1 MQTIDEHSFSRSSQS
16 LQFQPIDEA
25 RHAATA
31 GYDDIRRRHVLIQQ
45 DARDGA
51 LSALLRFDGA
61 EVTDTRRALRE
72 LGFHPNASPAHA
84 PVSYYRRISD
94 EELGAMGARLH
105 EALGDLAVLDV
116 GATFTD
122 VAHRPRERMARAVDW
137 WPGRF
142 VLHVGGTRRCVVF
155 DSDAS
160 EAELSRLIVS
170 AREEYYAHDFH
181 PATE

>member
-1 MQTIDEHSFSRSSQS
+1 MQTIDEHCCWGRNQS
-16 LQFQPIDEA
+16 LQFQPLHEA

-31 GYDDIRRRHVLIQQ
+31 GYDDIRRRHVLIHH

-61 EVTDTRRALRE
+61 EVAETRRTLRE

-84 PVSYYRRISD
+84 PVSFFRRVSD
-94 EELGAMGARLH
+94 EELRGIGVRLH
-105 EALGDLAVLDV
+105 EALGDLALLDI
-116 GATFTD
+116 GATFTEF
-122 VAHRPRERMARAVDW
+122 AHRPRERMARAVEG

-142 VLHVGGTRRCVVF
+142 ILHVGGTRRCVVF

-160 EAELSRLIVS
+160 DAELSRLIVS
-170 AREEYYAHDFH
+170 AREEYYTHDFH